1 MASFGF
7 LAVPS
12 TCVYVCLSICLYIY
26 FLIVCH
32 FTTFAFILPTMWCI
46 FVGWAYSTLL
56 TSYKYEIRRL
66 KCPKYT
72 EIHVFSKIWCF
83 YACIQFVPRKYQA
96 LYNCYYSQ
104 IWSIV
109 ILWFGAYFN
118 ALKPS
123 QKGKY
128 VQKMS
133 ILSIFLNSSLKLWSY
148 FLDMNHFV

>member
-1 MASFGF
+1 MASFWVFSGPIY
-7 LAVPS
+7 L
-12 TCVYVCLSICLYIY
+12 CVRLSVHLSVYLLLNCTSFYDICIHITHYVMY
-26 FLIVCH
+26 FCRLG
-32 FTTFAFILPTMWCI
+32 I
-46 FVGWAYSTLL
+46 FHPRI
-56 TSYKYEIRRL
+56 SYKDKVTRL

-83 YACIQFVPRKYQA
+83 YACIQSVPRKYQA

-133 ILSIFLNSSLKLWSY
+133 ILSIF
-148 FLDMNHFV
+148 